1 MLEGLRGALTGLGG
15 VDSPGVLP
23 PTLENSNPPCQNIAP
38 LTAENIRSLGVQNAK
53 VLKLKTPFQREG
65 DFTFETQTR
74 RSRIGPADENPFQI
88 PGWGGDDTAT
98 GFSFSRAPSEAHIH
112 VLQRGEGSVLPN
124 MGWAGF
130 GTHPF
135 AAALSKI
142 EHRPCFSGNA
152 QDLPRF
158 RSDWEEYLKVT
169 SLLSPPGT
177 PIPDA
182 LLIRVF
188 KTCLNE
194 GNAVRLD
201 SMLRQNPRLT
211 MGEVWKDLEQRYGED
226 VGAQER
232 IKWVNIRLIK
242 TGTKPREVTLSDWER
257 FESIQNIQCS
267 KNICPG

>member
-1 MLEGLRGALTGLGG
+1 M
-15 VDSPGVLP
+15 
-23 PTLENSNPPCQNIAP
+23 
-38 LTAENIRSLGVQNAK
+38 
-53 VLKLKTPFQREG
+53 
-65 DFTFETQTR
+65 
-74 RSRIGPADENPFQI
+74 
-88 PGWGGDDTAT
+88 
-98 GFSFSRAPSEAHIH
+98 
-112 VLQRGEGSVLPN
+112 LPN

-188 KTCLNE
+188 KPCLNE

-257 FESIQNIQCS
+257 FESAFNAQKYLCRIEMKMRCS
-267 KNICPG
+267 GLCFRSSQSAFRKR